1 MQINKKKFYNLAKDI
16 VDKNNI
22 IYFLNIVSL
31 NISLDPN
38 NLMLLYKQ
46 DKNMTTVCGKKAWE
60 GFGRQVQ
67 EGAPVYQILAPKLY
81 LKNDTLNVEYDFV
94 GVIDAKYTIGGSFKP
109 KPSPHYI
116 SDTLVGLTNRTI
128 EIVPPDKLQDKYN
141 GAEYNSEN
149 NVFYVSNRLT
159 DNRRAEAIIR
169 AYVKFYLAEM
179 TEYNY
184 QGQEDICLLNSIVY
198 ILYRLYDLDAKFKG
212 VLFRD
217 LEFRTEEE
225 AYKFIH
231 NTVYISRDIMQKLNF
246 VFLTFNEIMIFNC
259 ISGFEN
265 KTEKRVSG
273 AERKLRLK
281 NGLEKVTGELFD
293 SDKEITASADEF
305 FDKLENCCDEDVVKM
320 YSEAQDKGFLP
331 SYPPFEFTIKATK
344 KKRQPLEV

>member
-1 MQINKKKFYNLAKDI
+1 MQINKKKFYGLAKDI

-31 NISLDPN
+31 NISLDTN

-60 GFGRQVQ
+60 SFGRQVQ
-67 EGAPVYQILAPKLY
+67 DGAPVYQIMAPKLI

-128 EIVPPDKLQDKYN
+128 EIVSPDKLQDKYN
-141 GAEYNSEN
+141 GAEYNSDN

-179 TEYNY
+179 SEYNY
-184 QGQEDICLLNSIVY
+184 QNQEDVCLLNSVVY

-217 LEFRTEEE
+217 LELRTEEE
-225 AYKFIH
+225 AYSFVN
-231 NTVYISRDIMQKLNF
+231 NTVFIARDIMQKLNF
-246 VFLTFNEIMIFNC
+246 AFLTFDEIMIFNS
-259 ISGFEN
+259 ISGFSDKN
-265 KTEKRVSG
+265 DKRTSG
-273 AERKLRLK
+273 ADRKVKMK
-281 NGLEKVTGELFD
+281 NGLEKVTGELCD
-293 SDKEITASADEF
+293 KDKEITASADEF
-305 FDKLENCCDEDVVKM
+305 FDKLENCCDEDVAKM
-320 YSEAQDKGFLP
+320 YKEAQEKGFLP
-331 SYPPFEFTIKATK
+331 SYPPFEFSIKATK
-344 KKRQPLEV
+344 KPKR

>member
-1 MQINKKKFYNLAKDI
+1 MQINRNKFYELAKDI

-31 NISLDPN
+31 NISLDPH

-67 EGAPVYQILAPKLY
+67 DGAPVYQLLAPKLT
-81 LKNDTLNVEYDFV
+81 LNNDTLNVEYDFV

-141 GAEYNSEN
+141 GAEYNSDN

-169 AYVKFYLAEM
+169 AYVKFYLAESP
-179 TEYNY
+179 EYNF
-184 QGQEDICLLNSIVY
+184 QNQEDVCLVNSVTY
-198 ILYRLYDLDAKFKG
+198 ILYKLYDLDAKFKG

-217 LEFRTEEE
+217 LEVRTEEE
-225 AYKFIH
+225 AYKFLC
-231 NTVYISRDIMQKLNF
+231 NTVVIARDIMQKLNF
-246 VFLTFNEIMIFNC
+246 AFLTFDETMIFNC
-259 ISGFEN
+259 VSGFEN
-265 KTEKRVSG
+265 KKEERPSEKKHR
-273 AERKLRLK
+273 LR
-281 NGLEKVTGELFD
+281 NGLEKITGELFEK
-293 SDKEITASADEF
+293 DKEITASADEF
-305 FDKLENCCDEDVVKM
+305 FDKLENCCDDDIVKM
-320 YSEAQDKGFLP
+320 YKEAQDKGFLP
-331 SYPPFEFTIKATK
+331 SYPPFEFTVKALK
-344 KKRQPLEV
+344 KNKNNH